1 MSNNIKKADTILF
14 NGFDDNT
21 IDYIMNIDGVEDIS
35 YGYYETGR
43 TWHWNTMDYNKLGT
57 SWYINYSFND
67 NSIQTSSDGNTC
79 EEKYLFATEYVEDG
93 SDMYDILKSH
103 IIKGDFDDEA
113 FNSGEEVV
121 IFVDKNPDGEYDDT
135 IVEGIDIKLNN
146 YKCRLTAYNN
156 TSNID
161 SLNSYERALSTY
173 IKNSGLDDKI
183 TYVDSLTNKPDYEEE
198 KENYRNYLIN
208 EIYLN
213 LINI

>member
-1 MSNNIKKADTILF
+1 MF

-93 SDMYDILKSH
+93 SDMYDILK
-103 IIKGDFDDEA
+103 
-113 FNSGEEVV
+113 V
-121 IFVDKNPDGEYDDT
+121 
-135 IVEGIDIKLNN
+135 
-146 YKCRLTAYNN
+146 
-156 TSNID
+156 TS
-161 SLNSYERALSTY
+161 
-173 IKNSGLDDKI
+173 
-183 TYVDSLTNKPDYEEE
+183 
-198 KENYRNYLIN
+198 
-208 EIYLN
+208 
-213 LINI
+213 

>member
-1 MSNNIKKADTILF
+1 MIYILAKFGNKKRPSQKAKS
-14 NGFDDNT
+14 
-21 IDYIMNIDGVEDIS
+21 V
-35 YGYYETGR
+35 
-43 TWHWNTMDYNKLGT
+43 
-57 SWYINYSFND
+57 
-67 NSIQTSSDGNTC
+67 
-79 EEKYLFATEYVEDG
+79 
-93 SDMYDILKSH
+93 DILKSH

-173 IKNSGLDDKI
+173 
-183 TYVDSLTNKPDYEEE
+183 
-198 KENYRNYLIN
+198 KE
-208 EIYLN
+208 
-213 LINI
+213 

>member
-1 MSNNIKKADTILF
+1 
-14 NGFDDNT
+14 
-21 IDYIMNIDGVEDIS
+21 
-35 YGYYETGR
+35 
-43 TWHWNTMDYNKLGT
+43 MDYNKLGT

-103 IIKGDFDDEA
+103 IIKSDFDDEA

-156 TSNID
+156 SKESSNCSVGLRIYCADRTKTWTSRQKSHCRRQFLMD
-161 SLNSYERALSTY
+161 FCA
-173 IKNSGLDDKI
+173 
-183 TYVDSLTNKPDYEEE
+183 
-198 KENYRNYLIN
+198 
-208 EIYLN
+208 
-213 LINI
+213 